1 MDTNDSTGA
10 NALVKFALRLFAIV
24 PNSAGVERL
33 FSMLGIV
40 VTKHRNRL
48 GVEKARKVVLVK
60 ADINRVYGTG
70 RQEQHR
76 DFDAD
81 LGAPSCIAASPSSSA
96 PTASTEVTGAAART
110 TSESDALLDSDAV
123 SFHAVAAELLE
134 MVAQDVA
141 DHTAGHGEE
150 NNDSDLEDSA
160 LPPPGMPVPRGAAA
174 YQLKWLFEYPAASG
188 ASGAAADSTL
198 R

>member
-60 ADINRVYGTG
+60 ADINRV
-70 RQEQHR
+70 R
-76 DFDAD
+76 
-81 LGAPSCIAASPSSSA
+81 
-96 PTASTEVTGAAART
+96 V
-110 TSESDALLDSDAV
+110 
-123 SFHAVAAELLE
+123 
-134 MVAQDVA
+134 
-141 DHTAGHGEE
+141 
-150 NNDSDLEDSA
+150 
-160 LPPPGMPVPRGAAA
+160 
-174 YQLKWLFEYPAASG
+174 
-188 ASGAAADSTL
+188 
-198 R
+198 